1 MSTLTRDYGRACDAV
16 TRWLGRDLTL
26 LLARTAIAAVFFLS
40 GRTKVDG
47 LLTVS
52 DATHELF
59 RTEYRLPGLDPA
71 IAAHAA
77 TYAEHVL
84 PLLLVLG
91 LLTRL
96 SALGLLGMT
105 AVIQLFVYPDA
116 WPTHLTWA
124 ALLLALVAQGG
135 GRWSL
140 DHALGLE
147 PATHKRV

>member
-1 MSTLTRDYGRACDAV
+1 VSSLTREYGRARDAV
-16 TRWLGRDLTL
+16 SRWLGRDLTL
-26 LLARTAIAAVFFLS
+26 LVARAAIAAVFFLS

-52 DATHELF
+52 DATYELF
-59 RTEYRLPGLDPA
+59 RTEYRLPGVDPA
-71 IAAHAA
+71 MAAHAA

-91 LLTRL
+91 MLTRL

-124 ALLLALVAQGG
+124 ALLLVLLAQGG

-140 DHALGLE
+140 DRALGLE
-147 PATHKRV
+147 PGGNPRA

>member
-1 MSTLTRDYGRACDAV
+1 VSSLTREYGRARDAV
-16 TRWLGRDLTL
+16 SRWLSRDLTL
-26 LLARTAIAAVFFLS
+26 FVARAAIAAVFFLS

-52 DATHELF
+52 DATYELF
-59 RTEYRLPGLDPA
+59 RTEYRLPGVDPA
-71 IAAHAA
+71 MAAHAA
-77 TYAEHVL
+77 TYTEHVL

-91 LLTRL
+91 MLTRL

-124 ALLLALVAQGG
+124 ALLLALLAQGG

-140 DHALGLE
+140 DRALGLE
-147 PATHKRV
+147 PGGNPRA

>member
-1 MSTLTRDYGRACDAV
+1 VSSLTREYGRARDAV
-16 TRWLGRDLTL
+16 SRWLSRDLTL
-26 LLARTAIAAVFFLS
+26 FVARAAIAAVFFLS
-40 GRTKVDG
+40 G

-52 DATHELF
+52 DATYELF
-59 RTEYRLPGLDPA
+59 RTEYRLPGVDPA
-71 IAAHAA
+71 MAAHAA
-77 TYAEHVL
+77 TYTEHVL

-91 LLTRL
+91 MLTRL

-124 ALLLALVAQGG
+124 ALLLALLAQGG

-140 DHALGLE
+140 DRALGLE
-147 PATHKRV
+147 PGGNPRA

>member
-1 MSTLTRDYGRACDAV
+1 VSSLTREYGRARDAV
-16 TRWLGRDLTL
+16 SRWLGRDLTL
-26 LLARTAIAAVFFLS
+26 LVARAAIAAVFFLS

-52 DATHELF
+52 DSTYELF
-59 RTEYRLPGLDPA
+59 RTEYRLPGMDPA

-140 DHALGLE
+140 DQALGLE
-147 PATHKRV
+147 PGANPRA